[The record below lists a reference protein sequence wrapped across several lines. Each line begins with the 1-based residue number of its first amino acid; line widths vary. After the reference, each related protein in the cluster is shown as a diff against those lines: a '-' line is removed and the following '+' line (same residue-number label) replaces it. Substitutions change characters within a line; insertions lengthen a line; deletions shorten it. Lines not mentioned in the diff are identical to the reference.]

1 MTAHLRTAATTA
13 PLVEPDVACEP
24 DEQGPWRVVLFN
36 DQVHTM
42 HEVVMLLMTAT
53 GLSVERCVNVMMEA
67 HVAGRAEVIRTS
79 ENRATRIVEILTQGG
94 LIAAMRRS

>member
-1 MTAHLRTAATTA
+1 MIELRSSMTTA
-13 PLVEPDVACEP
+13 PQAEPDVACEVT
-24 DEQGPWRVVLFN
+24 EEGPWRVVLFN

-53 GLSVERCVNVMMEA
+53 NLSVERCVTIMMEA

-79 ENRATRIVEILTQGG
+79 ETRASRIVEILTQGG
-94 LIAAMRRS
+94 LLAAMRRS